1 MSYTQEEIDA
11 IIKRY
16 EFIADHAEYIE
27 IEFKWGGRDKIYVES
42 DGIDCLNTQIDE
54 SIKMN
59 DHTGDE

>member
-42 DGIDCLNTQIDE
+42 NGIDCLNAQIDE
-54 SIKMN
+54 SIEMN